1 MTNKTKRSSRRK
13 TALGAGHGGESR
25 QHGGCHRRSVGTRAG
40 IRTRSDQS
48 VMSGTLLP
56 VVRASPSHQKVV
68 HPCGSQRGSQPI
80 TFRSV
85 GVGTSSR
92 AVRCGLCA
100 VPYSRVVRTVRALSS
115 GLAAVLA
122 TVAGEATALRRCERA
137 AMIYQHEA

>member
-13 TALGAGHGGESR
+13 TALGEGHGGESR
-25 QHGGCHRRSVGTRAG
+25 QHGGYHRRFVGTRAG

-68 HPCGSQRGSQPI
+68 HPCGSQPI

-122 TVAGEATALRRCERA
+122 TVASEATALRRCERA
-137 AMIYQHEA
+137 AMIYQH